1 MKETFLKL
9 LDSFVKQ
16 RFPFIDKFDL
26 TVLGEKETNIL
37 IVIQVKGKRNF
48 SGQEKLEI
56 RKSIN
61 TVFRSMGFENNV
73 DFVISWVLKM

>member
-61 TVFRSMGFENNV
+61 TVFRTMGFENNV

>member
-48 SGQEKLEI
+48 SSQEKLEI

-61 TVFRSMGFENNV
+61 TIFRSMGFENNV

>member
-1 MKETFLKL
+1 MKETVLKL

-48 SGQEKLEI
+48 SSQEKLEI

-61 TVFRSMGFENNV
+61 TIFRSMGFENNV

>member
-61 TVFRSMGFENNV
+61 TIFRSMGFENNV

>member
-9 LDSFVKQ
+9 LDSFVKE
-16 RFPFIDKFDL
+16 RFPFIDKFKL
-26 TVLGEKETNIL
+26 SVLGEKETNIL

-48 SGQEKLEI
+48 SAQEKLEI

-61 TVFRSMGFENNV
+61 TMFRTMGLGDNV